1 MFICLTKWKHTEEKQ
16 KQTTWVLQMLE
27 RPLASQQDWV
37 MMIQEAGCKL
47 GAVRGAVGAIPS
59 RPRTEGGTGW
69 DETRWDEMRWEG
81 RWREGRGWDG
91 PTTLKT
97 LTARSYPGGTISEWT
112 TITCRLGRILFF
124 CNSVCRVET
133 VVAADTSLVRL
144 DKGPFQTLEVTMVF
158 WSFISTTHKK
168 EPKKGDY

>member
-1 MFICLTKWKHTEEKQ
+1 MQ
-16 KQTTWVLQMLE
+16 E
-27 RPLASQQDWV
+27 RPRASQQDWV
-37 MMIQEAGCKL
+37 MMIQEAGSKL
-47 GAVRGAVGAIPS
+47 GVVRGAVDAIPS
-59 RPRTEGGTGW
+59 RPRTEGGT
-69 DETRWDEMRWEG
+69 
-81 RWREGRGWDG
+81 GWDG